1 MTGFREGSRL
11 LRRGRVE
18 QYLLSKLEDGEKLHM
33 TLIDPLS
40 MSVERAGELAGYVG
54 SLGSDAVMVGGS
66 TLHTQEHLDTY
77 IKEIKRM
84 TDKPVIIFP
93 NNVQSIS
100 RYADAIWFMS
110 LLNSV
115 DWYYIVGAQLQGAL
129 TVKHFS
135 LEAIP
140 MGYVVFG
147 HESTVAAMGRVLP
160 LSPNHREVAA
170 CYGLAAQYLGMRFL
184 YLEAGS
190 GAVAPLPADTIKAV
204 KQSVDI
210 PVVVGGGIRTAED
223 AAMVSEAG
231 ADVVVT
237 GTAVEKGLENLPGII
252 KSIKSSRR

>member
-1 MTGFREGSRL
+1 M
-11 LRRGRVE
+11 RRGRVE
-18 QYLLSKLEDGEKLHM
+18 QYLVSKLEQGEKLHM
-33 TLIDPLS
+33 TLIDPLNLS
-40 MSVERAGELAGYVG
+40 FERAGELAGYVG
-54 SLGSDAVMVGGS
+54 RLGSDAVMVGGS
-66 TLHTQEHLDTY
+66 TVHTQEHLDSY

-110 LLNSV
+110 LLNSI
-115 DWYYIVGAQLQGAL
+115 DWYYIVGAHLQGAL
-129 TVKHFS
+129 TVKQFN

-170 CYGLAAQYLGMRFL
+170 CYGLAAQFLGMRFL

-190 GAVAPLPADTIKAV
+190 GAASPLPPETIKAV

-210 PVVVGGGIRTAED
+210 PVIVGGGIRTAED
-223 AAMVSEAG
+223 AAMVTEAG
-231 ADVVVT
+231 ADIVVT
-237 GTAVEKGLENLPGII
+237 GTAAEKNLEKLPEII
-252 KSIKSSRR
+252 KKVKTHRGRAYTA

>member
-1 MTGFREGSRL
+1 L
-11 LRRGRVE
+11 KLGRVE
-18 QYLLSKLEDGEKLHM
+18 RYLVSKLEAGERLHI
-33 TLIDPLS
+33 TLIDPVNVTVDHAGDLAQH
-40 MSVERAGELAGYVG
+40 VEK
-54 SLGSDAVMVGGS
+54 LGSDAIMVGGS
-66 TLHTQEHLDTY
+66 TVHTQEQLDTY
-77 IKEIKRM
+77 VQKIKSM
-84 TDKPVIIFP
+84 TKLPVIIFP

-129 TVKHFS
+129 TVKAFG

-160 LSPNHREVAA
+160 LSPSHREVAV

-190 GAVAPLPADTIKAV
+190 GSAAPLPPSTIKAV
-204 KQSVDI
+204 KQSVEI
-210 PVVVGGGIRTAED
+210 PVIVGGGIKTAED

-231 ADVVVT
+231 ADIVVT
-237 GTAVEKGLENLPGII
+237 GTAVEKSLEKLPGII